1 MNNQGSLLLL
11 TSALGAI
18 QPIQAFAATVTYTVP
33 ANISVNSSSSPY
45 FLDVAP
51 DIVDAD
57 SLLSI
62 SGGTISG
69 SEGSSFTISARFDTG
84 PDQQIYQF
92 TFPFEGS
99 TVTRGL
105 TIVPTSSI
113 SSGFLTGLV
122 FTFNRNLNIP
132 AGTVFSFNSTAIPEP
147 ASATLWMAGGAAA
160 LHLTRRRRRDS
171 AECEETP
178 TRS

>member
-33 ANISVNSSSSPY
+33 SNINVNASASPY
-45 FLDVAP
+45 FLDVSP

-57 SLLSI
+57 ALLSI
-62 SGGTISG
+62 DGGTISG
-69 SEGSSFTISARFDTG
+69 GEGSSFTVSARYDAA

-99 TVTRGL
+99 LVTRDL
-105 TIVPTSSI
+105 TIVPNSSF

-122 FTFNRNLNIP
+122 FTYTGSLNIP

-147 ASATLWMAGGAAA
+147 ASATLWVAGTAAA
-160 LHLTRRRRRDS
+160 LHLTRRRRDS
-171 AECEETP
+171 VVREETP